1 MLESKTSF
9 VDGFG
14 NFISASKEKEFNNIF
29 LHFLYS
35 LISH

>member
-1 MLESKTSF
+1 MLEAKTCF

-14 NFISASKEKEFNNIF
+14 NFISASKKEEFNNIS

-35 LISH
+35 LIGH